1 MDYAASI
8 LNHLP
13 LARRGTGF
21 KNLLSKLSYLPPN
34 QLDII
39 VAAYEFGSQAHEG
52 QRRYSG
58 EPYITHPVAV
68 AGILAELYL
77 DYQSIAAALMHD
89 VIEDTPTAKEQI
101 ADQFGEEIAGI
112 VDGVS
117 KLDQLSFDSRAE
129 AQLESFRKMM
139 LAMVEDIR
147 VILLKLAD
155 RLHNMQTLGALPAD
169 KQRRIARETLDIYA
183 PIANRLGVYN
193 IKTDLETLGFQY
205 AFPYRYR
212 VLDKAVKKTQGNQ
225 RQLVRKISDRLSKAL
240 NEASITNQVNGRQ
253 KNLYSIYR
261 KMMEK
266 RRSLSEITDV
276 FGFRIVVQSPLD
288 CYQALGISHALYK
301 PVPGRFKD
309 FIAIP
314 RLNGYESLHTTLLG
328 PNGIPIEVQIRT
340 EEMNKVAESGIA
352 AHWQYK
358 ATDKKVI
365 PPQVRAREWLQ
376 SISEMQSAANSEEF
390 MEHVKVD
397 LFPDN
402 VYVFTP
408 KGTIMRLPRGAT
420 CVDFAYAVHTDV
432 GNRCVA
438 AKIDRRLV
446 PLRTQIKNG
455 TTVEIIT
462 AKSASPDPRWVNF
475 VVTAKARYS
484 VRQYLKNL
492 QHGEARDLGRR
503 LLNQSLRDAGSSL
516 RKINRN
522 RMKSM
527 LDELSVNNANELFEQ
542 IGLGERL
549 APLVAKILLEGP
561 STADTDAAVSSPIM
575 IAGTESLSIRYAR
588 CCYPIPG
595 DEIMGYLSAG
605 RGIVVHRTVCG
616 NLSEFRKH
624 PDKWISVNWEE
635 NIDHEF
641 SAEIVT
647 EIMNKPGALA
657 EIAANIADT
666 GSNIEQVSI
675 DERQEEDYAD
685 LTFLI
690 LVRDRLHLANVIR
703 RIRSMPIVKKISRTC
718 A

>member
-1 MDYAASI
+1 MDYAASL
-8 LNHLP
+8 LNYLP
-13 LARRGTGF
+13 KSRRGTRF
-21 KNLLSKLSYLPPN
+21 KNLLGKLGYLAPS

-39 VAAYEFGSQAHEG
+39 VDAYEFGSQAHEG

-58 EPYITHPVAV
+58 ELYITHPVAV
-68 AGILAELYL
+68 AEILADLHL
-77 DYQSIAAALMHD
+77 DYQSITAALMHD

-101 ADQFGEEIAGI
+101 ADRFGQEIAGI

-129 AQLESFRKMM
+129 AQAESFRKMM

-155 RLHNMQTLGALPAD
+155 RLHNMQTLGALPMD
-169 KQRRIARETLDIYA
+169 KQQRIARETLDIYA

-193 IKTDLETLGFQY
+193 IKTSLETLGFQY

-212 VLDKAVKKTQGNQ
+212 VLDKAVNKSRGNQ
-225 RQLVRKISDRLSKAL
+225 RHIVGKISDRLSKTL
-240 NEASITNQVNGRQ
+240 DETGITNQVHGRQ

-261 KMMEK
+261 KMLEK
-266 RRSLSEITDV
+266 RRSLNEITDV
-276 FGFRIVVQSPLD
+276 FGFRIIVESSDD
-288 CYQALGISHALYK
+288 CYRALGVSHTLYK

-340 EEMNKVAESGIA
+340 EEMNRVAESGIA

-358 ATDKKVI
+358 AMDKKII
-365 PPQVRAREWLQ
+365 PPQIRAREWLK
-376 SISEMQSAANSEEF
+376 SITEMQSAANSEEF

-408 KGTIMRLPRGAT
+408 KGTIMRLPRGST

-446 PLRTQIKNG
+446 PLQTHIKNG

-462 AKSASPDPRWVNF
+462 AKSANPDPRWVSF

-503 LLNQSLRDAGSSL
+503 LLNQALRDAGSSL
-516 RKINRN
+516 RKISRN
-522 RMKSM
+522 RMRSI
-527 LDELSVNNANELFEQ
+527 LDELGMSDTDELFKKV
-542 IGLGERL
+542 GLGERH
-549 APLVAKILLEGP
+549 APLVSKILLENP
-561 STADTDAAVSSPIM
+561 STDSSGTTISSPLT
-575 IAGTESLSIRYAR
+575 IAGTENLIISYAR
-588 CCYPIPG
+588 CCHPIPG
-595 DEIMGYLSAG
+595 DAIMGYLSTG
-605 RGIVVHRTVCG
+605 RGIIVHRTVCG
-616 NLSEFRKH
+616 NLSEFRKQ
-624 PDKWISVNWEE
+624 PDKWVAVNWEE
-635 NIDHEF
+635 TIEHEF
-641 SAEIVT
+641 SAEITT
-647 EIMNKPGALA
+647 EILNQPGALA
-657 EIAANIADT
+657 EIAARIGDT

-675 DERQEEDYAD
+675 NDRQEKEYAD

-690 LVRDRLHLANVIR
+690 LVRDRIHLARVIR
-703 RIRSMPIVKKISRTC
+703 RIRSMQVVKKISRSC